1 MKTFFAFTK
10 KELLE
15 QYRSGKLLFL
25 GISDVMTNE
34 KDNLYQ
40 R

>member
-1 MKTFFAFTK
+1 MKTFLAFTK

-25 GISDVMTNE
+25 GISDIMADE
-34 KDNLYQ
+34 KDHLYKW
-40 R
+40 